1 MQANNENNEHL
12 TEEQLAQYAEAY
24 ILDSLDALPID
35 IRKHIHEC
43 DQCSVEALHL
53 IDILKKE
60 EIAEVENSSHPENS
74 RKKYLMYFIIA
85 GVILILA
92 FMAYFLLTKQWF

>member
-1 MQANNENNEHL
+1 MQAKNENIEHL

-24 ILDSLDALPID
+24 ILDSLDALPTD

-60 EIAEVENSSHPENS
+60 EIAEVENSSHPENR
-74 RKKYLMYFIIA
+74 RKQYLMYFILA
-85 GVILILA
+85 AVILVLT
-92 FMAYFLLTKQWF
+92 FLAYFLLTN

>member
-1 MQANNENNEHL
+1 MQANNENTDHL

-53 IDILKKE
+53 IDILKNE
-60 EIAEVENSSHPENS
+60 EIVEGENYS
-74 RKKYLMYFIIA
+74 QPKNRRKQYLMYFIITA
-85 GVILILA
+85 VIILLA
-92 FMAYFLLTKQWF
+92 FLAYFLLS